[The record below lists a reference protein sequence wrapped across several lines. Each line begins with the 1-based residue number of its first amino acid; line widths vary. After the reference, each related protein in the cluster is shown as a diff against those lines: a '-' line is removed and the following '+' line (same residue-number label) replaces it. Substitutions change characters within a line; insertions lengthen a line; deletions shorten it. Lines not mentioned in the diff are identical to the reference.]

1 MMTSPN
7 KDTRGP
13 VRAYVVRLHF
23 SAPWRTQISAQPLKV
38 GMTAGLDLKHQ
49 KLRGL
54 ITVKLLEPRLESGQ
68 LGEVCLDQ

>member
-1 MMTSPN
+1 
-7 KDTRGP
+7 
-13 VRAYVVRLHF
+13 
-23 SAPWRTQISAQPLKV
+23 
-38 GMTAGLDLKHQ
+38 MTAGLDLKHQ